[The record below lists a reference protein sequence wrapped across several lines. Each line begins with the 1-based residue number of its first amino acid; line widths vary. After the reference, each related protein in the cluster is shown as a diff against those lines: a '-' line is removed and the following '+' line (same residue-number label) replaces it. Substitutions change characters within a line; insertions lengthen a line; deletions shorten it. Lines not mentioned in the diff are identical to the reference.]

1 MHCRGQFLIGDTIDG
16 GGNFQPIKGI
26 DNGMVY
32 DFDETFPKYEL
43 DPQFVIDY
51 WKIPVEKFG
60 GLTELNILIKETK
73 DNAYNEIM
81 ANPNNTFEPNLF
93 KIARQKKPRLALRQ
107 AMLQGILDSWRDG
120 KDMEDGLSDKGIK
133 EMQGQKANYL
143 WSRGTTLLVD
153 PDELRVDY

>member
-16 GGNFQPIKGI
+16 GGNFQPIIGI

-32 DFDETFPKYEL
+32 DFDKTYPKYEL

-51 WKIPVEKFG
+51 WKISAEQFN
-60 GLTELNILIKETK
+60 GLTELNILIKETR

-81 ANPNNTFEPNLF
+81 ANPNNVFEANLF
-93 KIARQKKPRLALRQ
+93 KIARQKPPRLALRQ
-107 AMLQGILDSWRDG
+107 AMLQGILDAWRDG
-120 KDMEDGLSDKGIK
+120 KDMDNGLSAKAIR

-143 WSRGTTLLVD
+143 WSRGVTLLVN